1 MDLVR
6 KFKRRLRSIG
16 GASGITATAGAGG
29 SSAECA
35 GDWPSGV
42 ISKSFSVECGA
53 PHAGPNPLL
62 GATNSHARP
71 IPKNHSINTSDSRLQ
86 GKELQLD
93 ASGVTISEEEDRR
106 QRSSRPP
113 RRTQRAVSQHER
125 DAGAGKSG
133 QRCRADECAGG
144 AGESGA
150 DHSRGSRSDVED
162 CGSDEIKGDDLQR
175 RHTWQVQTQ
184 RHASD
189 IAAAAALPESAKA
202 FANNRHS
209 SSNRNEE
216 FSYEFAQ
223 SASFAALG
231 SLPGTGAAGLP
242 PRLTEAQL
250 LLIQAAQH
258 ASSSGM
264 AIDWARQQQQ
274 QHRKVTDWLGTLS
287 DQLEVD
293 ALTETP
299 FASAELPHEASAS
312 IANHETAA
320 ALLAAG
326 RVPRVAACVSPSD
339 SDGRAASLNPPADG
353 DMVVT
358 VNRQLK
364 LECAGSP
371 SGTPSPGV
379 PSPRGVIMRGSGGT
393 GSSGDGEEA
402 ENDRQRKASGRRD
415 CEATKA
421 EATDDWVPGCERT
434 ARRDCKGSCSDG
446 DGSECGG
453 DLEGGSRG
461 GKWSADDAATACVS
475 KHPGASDNAL
485 LTSVRVAFNQLV
497 ATRQSEQ
504 VRGARALR
512 DLARESDAVR
522 SSIVAVGA
530 IPALVSIVNLA
541 ASAPHAAATGD
552 TTVASLILDGDGGA
566 AATETGAPLV
576 GTRLGSASCEEGGIE
591 AAAQGGRERALTSP
605 LVDYS
610 ISCLVNLSITRDMKA
625 TICQAGAVPP
635 LIRLMCSARAPS
647 CAPACACCA
656 PTSAST
662 RANAA
667 VALLSLSKLSD
678 ATRLHM
684 AYSGGVEALV
694 HFLSDT
700 PSDAPD
706 CPAAAAGAPATGGLQ
721 GSGSSKSCKGR
732 REAAAALQSLA
743 SVPAVRPR
751 LVHAGAVPLLLE
763 LVGHAAASHL
773 TCSSR
778 FRGAERRT
786 ERTSRTEDDA
796 VATAERALAV
806 LALLAES
813 EEGRAEVQRRGGM
826 EMLVGVVRAGGPSG
840 TCVER
845 AISGLTAMVGG
856 SLNCRWE
863 VARIGVE
870 GAVKEVA
877 IHGSGKAKVKHV
889 SVVGGRLTSDF
900 PSLPSP
906 NTLRP
911 FRPAPRSCP
920 SPPSRPSL
928 TSLPLVIR
936 PSLDPSRTPS
946 VARTNPPPKQGNRLA
961 SADDLGPVAHTLPFR
976 TLSLAAHALPSLN
989 ASCRSHTLFPR
1000 SLIPSLAHLVARSTP
1015 RLSSH
1020 HGFSSPAWTASF
1032 HFRMQSHQ
1040 WLCHLFVVALLRVF
1054 RLLSSFPCQHLSSF
1068 PSQPLSSFPSQSL
1081 SCFPSQPLSSLPSQ
1095 PLSSFPSQ
1103 PLSSF
1108 PSQPHSSFPCQPHS
1122 SFPSQPLSSFPS
1134 QPLSSFP
1141 SQSLSSFPSQ
1151 HLSSFPSQPLS
1162 SFPSQSLSCFPSQPL
1177 SSFPSQLL
1185 SSFPSQPLSSFP
1197 SQSFSSFPSQSLSSF
1212 SSQPLSSFPSQPHS
1226 SFPCQPH
1233 SSFPSQ
1239 PLSSFPSQPH
1249 SSFPSQPL
1257 SYFPSQPLSSFPSQ
1271 SLSSFPSQPLSSL
1284 PSQPLSSFPSQPL
1297 SSLPSQPLSSFP
1309 SQPLSSFPS
1318 QPLISFP
1325 SQNGAGCHGEP
1336 CRPRPARRLTETR
1349 PAGHH
1354 ICQLAAT
1361 LTRELA
1367 PGSFTRFSP
1376 CPSLTLPLPCPPF
1389 FPLSLPHFPLVLP
1402 SVSPHVSPTL
1412 FPLVFP
1418 SASPSPVH
1426 PSALV
1431 ALVAIVSLVALIIL
1445 IMLFYPP
1452 SLCGVP
1458 PSLNLLSPFTPPSLS
1473 LFSYAQ
1479 LPPFHARSH
1488 SPS

>member
-42 ISKSFSVECGA
+42 ISKSFSVECGV

-71 IPKNHSINTSDSRLQ
+71 VPKNHSSNTCDSRLQ
-86 GKELQLD
+86 GKELQPE
-93 ASGVTISEEEDRR
+93 ASGVTNSEEEDRR

-113 RRTQRAVSQHER
+113 RRTQRAVSQQQR
-125 DAGAGKSG
+125 DAGAGKPD

-144 AGESGA
+144 ASESGSA

-189 IAAAAALPESAKA
+189 VAAAAALPESAKA

-209 SSNRNEE
+209 SSNRNDD

-223 SASFAALG
+223 SASFVALG
-231 SLPGTGAAGLP
+231 SLPGTGAALP

-258 ASSSGM
+258 ASSSGL

-274 QHRKVTDWLGTLS
+274 QHRKVTEWLGTLS
-287 DQLEVD
+287 DPVD
-293 ALTETP
+293 PLTETP
-299 FASAELPHEASAS
+299 FANAELPQEASAS
-312 IANHETAA
+312 KADHAA
-320 ALLAAG
+320 AEALLAG
-326 RVPRVAACVSPSD
+326 RAPRVAACVSPSD
-339 SDGRAASLNPPADG
+339 IDGCAASLSPPADG
-353 DMVVT
+353 DMLQLPASLT
-358 VNRQLK
+358 VNRPLK
-364 LECAGSP
+364 LESAGSP

-402 ENDRQRKASGRRD
+402 ENGQRKANGRRD
-415 CEATKA
+415 CEAIKA
-421 EATDDWVPGCERT
+421 EARDDWAPGCERT

-453 DLEGGSRG
+453 DIEGGSRG
-461 GKWSADDAATACVS
+461 GKWGPDDAATACVS
-475 KHPGASDNAL
+475 KHPVASDNAL
-485 LTSVRVAFNQLV
+485 LTSVHVAFNQLV

-541 ASAPHAAATGD
+541 ATAPHAAAAGD
-552 TTVASLILDGDGGA
+552 TTVASLIFDGGDGA
-566 AATETGAPLV
+566 AAETGAPLG
-576 GTRLGSASCEEGGIE
+576 GTRLHSASCEEGGNE

-635 LIRLMCSARAPS
+635 LIRLMCSARSPS

-694 HFLSDT
+694 HFLSDS

-751 LVHAGAVPLLLE
+751 LVHAGAVPLLLG

-778 FRGAERRT
+778 LRGAERRT
-786 ERTSRTEDDA
+786 QKTSRTEDNA

-826 EMLVGVVRAGGPSG
+826 EVLVGVVRAGGPSG

-863 VARIGVE
+863 VTRIGVE

-877 IHGSGKAKVKHV
+877 IHGSGKAKIKAIKFM
-889 SVVGGRLTSDF
+889 DM
-900 PSLPSP
+900 
-906 NTLRP
+906 LRAP
-911 FRPAPRSCP
+911 PA
-920 SPPSRPSL
+920 
-928 TSLPLVIR
+928 
-936 PSLDPSRTPS
+936 
-946 VARTNPPPKQGNRLA
+946 
-961 SADDLGPVAHTLPFR
+961 LG
-976 TLSLAAHALPSLN
+976 
-989 ASCRSHTLFPR
+989 
-1000 SLIPSLAHLVARSTP
+1000 
-1015 RLSSH
+1015 
-1020 HGFSSPAWTASF
+1020 
-1032 HFRMQSHQ
+1032 
-1040 WLCHLFVVALLRVF
+1040 
-1054 RLLSSFPCQHLSSF
+1054 
-1068 PSQPLSSFPSQSL
+1068 
-1081 SCFPSQPLSSLPSQ
+1081 
-1095 PLSSFPSQ
+1095 
-1103 PLSSF
+1103 
-1108 PSQPHSSFPCQPHS
+1108 
-1122 SFPSQPLSSFPS
+1122 
-1134 QPLSSFP
+1134 
-1141 SQSLSSFPSQ
+1141 
-1151 HLSSFPSQPLS
+1151 
-1162 SFPSQSLSCFPSQPL
+1162 
-1177 SSFPSQLL
+1177 
-1185 SSFPSQPLSSFP
+1185 
-1197 SQSFSSFPSQSLSSF
+1197 
-1212 SSQPLSSFPSQPHS
+1212 
-1226 SFPCQPH
+1226 
-1233 SSFPSQ
+1233 
-1239 PLSSFPSQPH
+1239 
-1249 SSFPSQPL
+1249 
-1257 SYFPSQPLSSFPSQ
+1257 
-1271 SLSSFPSQPLSSL
+1271 
-1284 PSQPLSSFPSQPL
+1284 
-1297 SSLPSQPLSSFP
+1297 
-1309 SQPLSSFPS
+1309 
-1318 QPLISFP
+1318 
-1325 SQNGAGCHGEP
+1325 
-1336 CRPRPARRLTETR
+1336 
-1349 PAGHH
+1349 
-1354 ICQLAAT
+1354 
-1361 LTRELA
+1361 
-1367 PGSFTRFSP
+1367 
-1376 CPSLTLPLPCPPF
+1376 
-1389 FPLSLPHFPLVLP
+1389 
-1402 SVSPHVSPTL
+1402 
-1412 FPLVFP
+1412 
-1418 SASPSPVH
+1418 
-1426 PSALV
+1426 
-1431 ALVAIVSLVALIIL
+1431 
-1445 IMLFYPP
+1445 
-1452 SLCGVP
+1452 
-1458 PSLNLLSPFTPPSLS
+1458 
-1473 LFSYAQ
+1473 
-1479 LPPFHARSH
+1479 
-1488 SPS
+1488 